1 MRSAIHKSVLQAKN
15 LRNVKL
21 EGSSRLSNS
30 PHRGRITYMFTYSI
44 EELVHSLFTVFSED
58 LKTLQYF
65 PVFLNRIFFS
75 DT

>member
-1 MRSAIHKSVLQAKN
+1 
-15 LRNVKL
+15 
-21 EGSSRLSNS
+21 
-30 PHRGRITYMFTYSI
+30 MFTYSI

-75 DT
+75 DTWRDCKSSQLLSYSVSSEEGEKENNQS